1 VLDAAELIRSH
12 RLAAGLSQRAL
23 AKRAGTSSAT
33 LHRYEAG
40 RVDPTTATL
49 NRILHACG
57 PLRRRRW
64 PSVAELSAAVDKEL
78 RAGQSQD
85 GWRLVW
91 EFLDDDSGADDR
103 EVIFTV
109 SEPPRP
115 AGDRRA
121 DALAAAL
128 AEYVCVRR
136 QLVPPAWTQVPIEVV
151 PWWFVSDKRFHA
163 LALRE
168 SPISFARRG
177 IFVTAGALQRI

>member
-1 VLDAAELIRSH
+1 MVDAAGLIRSH

-57 PLRRRRW
+57 PRRRRRW
-64 PSVAELSAAVDKEL
+64 PSIAELTAAVAKGL
-78 RAGQSQD
+78 RSGQPQE
-85 GWRLVW
+85 GWRLVG
-91 EFLDDDSGADDR
+91 EFLDDDRLADDQ
-103 EVIFTV
+103 ELIFTV
-109 SEPPRP
+109 SESPGPT
-115 AGDRRA
+115 GDRRA
-121 DALAAAL
+121 DALAAGL
-128 AEYVCVRR
+128 AEYLCVRR
-136 QLVPPAWTQVPIEVV
+136 QLVPPSWTQVPIEVV
-151 PWWFVSDKRFHA
+151 PWWFVSEKRFHA